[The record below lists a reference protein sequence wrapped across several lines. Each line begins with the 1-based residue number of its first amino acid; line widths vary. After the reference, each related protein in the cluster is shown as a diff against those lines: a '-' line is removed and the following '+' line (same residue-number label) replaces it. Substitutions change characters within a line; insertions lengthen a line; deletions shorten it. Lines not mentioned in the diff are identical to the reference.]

1 MVSKMKRTSYP
12 ISPTIEFVI
21 TVPEPYGAEL
31 ASRARARMT
40 LGVLTQLVAQAER
53 YLVIA
58 APYIQ
63 GGGKFRSSPLGVALQ
78 AALQRGIDIDVV
90 STSSGLQALNIGTL
104 RRIAKGKLRFFQPSA
119 NVADEREL
127 GSHAKFFLADG
138 SHAYIGSAN
147 LTGRGLSGNL
157 EMGVLVHGEL
167 AQQVEQ
173 FWLYLLEMGFVTELR
188 I

>member
-1 MVSKMKRTSYP
+1 MVFKMKKTC
-12 ISPTIEFVI
+12 IEFVI

-31 ASRARARMT
+31 ASRVRARMT

-63 GGGKFRSSPLGVALQ
+63 GGEKLHSSPLGIALQ
-78 AALQRGIDIDVV
+78 AALQRGIDMDVI
-90 STSSGLQALNIGTL
+90 STSSSLQALNIGTL
-104 RRIAKGKLRFFQPSA
+104 RRIAKGKLRFLQPYS
-119 NVADEREL
+119 NVVDEREL
-127 GSHAKFFLADG
+127 GHAKFCLADG
-138 SHAYIGSAN
+138 LHAYIGSAN
-147 LTGRGLSGNL
+147 LTGRGLYGNL

-167 AQQVEQ
+167 AQQMEQ
-173 FWLYLLEMGFVTELR
+173 FWRYLLEMGFLAELN